1 MRTRDEIYGQEA
13 TGLLRD
19 IAMYPGLRSEQ
30 LCRFYP
36 SKKDKILKLLTHL
49 CKQGR
54 VGQSEDGA
62 YFLRGA
68 DSQNIDTGLVRAVWV
83 LLDFIER
90 VEYHSASDFPVKLI
104 FFIDGELYEVVY
116 AASGQEA
123 LVAHILSGK
132 ASENSGRRIVLVD
145 IPEQIGLIQISG
157 VSGYCTVNEAGKIS
171 YYKKEGGT

>member
-1 MRTRDEIYGQEA
+1 MKTRDELYGREA

-19 IAMYPGLRSEQ
+19 IAMYPGLQSEQ

-36 SKKDKILKLLTHL
+36 GKEDKIQRLLTHL

-54 VGQSEDGA
+54 VGQSEGGA
-62 YFLRGA
+62 YFLQGA
-68 DSQNIDTGLVRAVWV
+68 DTRNIDTGLVRAVWV

-104 FFIDGELYEVVY
+104 FFADGELYEVVY

-123 LVAHILSGK
+123 LVNHVLNGK
-132 ASENSGRRIVLVD
+132 AAENSGRRIVLVD
-145 IPEQIGLIQISG
+145 TPEQIGLIHISG
-157 VSGYCTVNEAGKIS
+157 VSGYCTVNAAGKIS